1 MNISAISKK
10 IFKYIENI
18 EVGEISDFIIED
30 NKATIIKLVDKK
42 ISETKNLNIEKIKAD
57 LIERKKNEMFGLYSS
72 SFLSKLKNSTLLNT
86 NEKKIIILSSDP
98 NSINSEII
106 FKTWKNINK
115 SLRKRIYLISN
126 HN

>member
-1 MNISAISKK
+1 MNINCYFKK

-72 SFLSKLKNSTLLNT
+72 SFLSKLKTQLLLNT
-86 NEKKIIILSSDP
+86 NEKKNYYI
-98 NSINSEII
+98 
-106 FKTWKNINK
+106 K
-115 SLRKRIYLISN
+115 
-126 HN
+126 

>member
-42 ISETKNLNIEKIKAD
+42 ISETKKSKY
-57 LIERKKNEMFGLYSS
+57 RKKL
-72 SFLSKLKNSTLLNT
+72 KL
-86 NEKKIIILSSDP
+86 I
-98 NSINSEII
+98 
-106 FKTWKNINK
+106 
-115 SLRKRIYLISN
+115 
-126 HN
+126 